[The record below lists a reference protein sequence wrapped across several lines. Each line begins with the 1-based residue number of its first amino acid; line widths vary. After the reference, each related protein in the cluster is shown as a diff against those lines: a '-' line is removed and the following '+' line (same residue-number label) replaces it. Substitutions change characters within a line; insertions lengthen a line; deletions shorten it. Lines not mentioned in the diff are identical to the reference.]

1 MQNKMSLSRD
11 VHKGDTTK
19 RIVMQRGATC
29 TLAVLFLMLA
39 GCGGTPVRGNLEP
52 SPAPSS
58 ATQVPTAAAAPVTV
72 EATVITQP
80 MGHSVYRIIRV
91 KVPKGIDSL
100 SLVIP
105 EDTVPPVAVPVA
117 STPASGDEKECTEG
131 FFSCSK
137 LVAETVS
144 AVVAAILA
152 LLGLYKM
159 LRKRRGKR

>member
-1 MQNKMSLSRD
+1 MNLD
-11 VHKGDTTK
+11 GPKGDPAK
-19 RIVMQRGATC
+19 PRVMRRAAASA
-29 TLAVLFLMLA
+29 LIALFLMLA
-39 GCGGTPVRGNLEP
+39 GCSGAPVRGNLEP
-52 SPAPSS
+52 PSAPS
-58 ATQVPTAAAAPVTV
+58 AAPQVPSAATAPVTV
-72 EATVITQP
+72 EATVVTQP

-105 EDTVPPVAVPVA
+105 EDTVAPMEA
-117 STPASGDEKECTEG
+117 PAAATHAPGGEQECTAG

-152 LLGLYKM
+152 LLGLYKV
-159 LRKRRGKR
+159 LRKKRDKR

>member
-1 MQNKMSLSRD
+1 MSPDGR
-11 VHKGDTTK
+11 KGVAAK
-19 RIVMQRGATC
+19 PRVMRRAVTC
-29 TLAVLFLMLA
+29 ALIALFLMLA
-39 GCGGTPVRGNLEP
+39 GCGGTPVRGDLEP
-52 SPAPSS
+52 RPAPNA
-58 ATQVPTAAAAPVTV
+58 ATQAPSAAAAPVTV

-117 STPASGDEKECTEG
+117 STPASGGEKECTEG

>member
-1 MQNKMSLSRD
+1 MSPDGS
-11 VHKGDTTK
+11 KGDGAK
-19 RIVMQRGATC
+19 RRMVRFCAAC
-29 TLAVLFLMLA
+29 TLAMFFLMLV
-39 GCGGTPVRGNLEP
+39 GCGGTPVRGILEP
-52 SPAPSS
+52 PPAPSA
-58 ATQVPTAAAAPVTV
+58 ATQAPSAAAAPVTV
-72 EATVITQP
+72 VATVVTQP

-105 EDTVPPVAVPVA
+105 EDAVPPVTATEA
-117 STPASGDEKECTEG
+117 AAPAPAGYKECTEG

-159 LRKRRGKR
+159 LRKKRGKR